1 MVLGRFEKTQ
11 IPLKHPTL
19 NDVQNKDEF
28 SFNDCHTSC
37 EIQQAEG
44 DHKNIWYGSSFRKG
58 LSLNMLR
65 ILLILIFQSPPA
77 I

>member
-1 MVLGRFEKTQ
+1 MVWGRFEKTQ

-19 NDVQNKDEF
+19 NDVQNKDAF

-44 DHKNIWYGSSFRKG
+44 DHKNI
-58 LSLNMLR
+58 
-65 ILLILIFQSPPA
+65 
-77 I
+77 